1 MGEKRLN
8 LDMEPACP
16 TTTASLQQHQL
27 QRVTRP
33 RIIKGLE
40 WVALVM
46 VVLFMLDSAFTGMF
60 TQMHRSQRSETKQS
74 VTEEE
79 ARQMLVKDNMRTVI
93 GEFSARMGGS
103 TGSRALVRG
112 CKRET
117 NDYICRR
124 A

>member
-1 MGEKRLN
+1 
-8 LDMEPACP
+8 
-16 TTTASLQQHQL
+16 
-27 QRVTRP
+27 
-33 RIIKGLE
+33 
-40 WVALVM
+40 M

-60 TQMHRSQRSETKQS
+60 TQMHRSQRSEYVETKQG

-103 TGSRALVRG
+103 TGSRALVGG